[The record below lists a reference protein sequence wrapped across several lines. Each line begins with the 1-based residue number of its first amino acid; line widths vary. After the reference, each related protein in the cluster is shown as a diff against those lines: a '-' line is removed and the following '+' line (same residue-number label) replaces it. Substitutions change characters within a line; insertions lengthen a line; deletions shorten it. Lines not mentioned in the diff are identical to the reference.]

1 MTNTLWILGG
11 SGDIGRG
18 IAHRFG
24 GEGWSV
30 WLSARTPARLQEAA
44 DELAAASVDV
54 RTIRADAGHRDDVT
68 RAVSHLE
75 EQTDSVTVFVYNIT
89 PQHDPDERPLE
100 GYLRHTVEGFATAVD
115 GLSDAGMVPEHV
127 VVPTSSRARNPDR
140 LSPASYAAKQALFGY
155 LRGINSERETTGTIL
170 WLGRRGTETDWR
182 WLRPREMAE
191 RAWESYEDRPDELLV
206 GDLY

>member
-11 SGDIGRG
+11 SGDIGR
-18 IAHRFG
+18 AVARRFG
-24 GEGWSV
+24 DEGRSV
-30 WLSARTPARLQEAA
+30 WLSARTPARLQDAA
-44 DELAAASVDV
+44 DELVADGIDARA
-54 RTIRADAGHRDDVT
+54 TRADAARRDDVT
-68 RAVSHLE
+68 RAVPRLE
-75 EQTDSVTVFVYNIT
+75 ELTDSVTVFVYNIT

-115 GLSDAGMVPEHV
+115 ALFDAGMGAEQV

-155 LRGINSERETTGTIL
+155 LRGISSERETTGTVL

-182 WLRPREMAE
+182 WLRPQEMAE
-191 RAWESYEDRPDELLV
+191 SAWESYEDRPDELLV